1 MLPFMILTL
10 TGFSQTLSCSDIKNG
25 VFIFFSKKDGSR
37 STYTRSGNV
46 QKEFDASTHETV
58 LWDVEWESDCSYYL
72 KYNSGM
78 EDKPKQEMEILKKHK
93 VLFKI
98 TSVTEDYYSFESYL
112 DKSSNPINF
121 KDTLWIKQRKDQK
134 NKLISNPRIDSLLAI
149 RKLSFD
155 SSLRNTATLYIF
167 RPGKFAESG
176 DVCTIYCNDTA
187 ICTMTDQA
195 AYVVRILK
203 EGPMKFV
210 ARVRKQEM
218 PLTIDVKYGKKYFL
232 RCEIKWAIPPKP
244 IFTISN
250 LEEARPYF
258 GSIKIEP

>member
-1 MLPFMILTL
+1 MLPLVIFPP
-10 TGFSQTLSCSDIKNG
+10 TGFSQTLNCLDIKNG

-37 STYTRSGNV
+37 SMYTRSGDV
-46 QKEFDASTHETV
+46 QKEFNASTHETV
-58 LWDVEWESDCSYYL
+58 LWDVEWENDCAYYL
-72 KYNSGM
+72 KYNSGL
-78 EDKPKQEMEILKKHK
+78 EGKPKQLMEMLKKHK
-93 VLFKI
+93 LLFKI
-98 TSVTEDYYSFESYL
+98 TSVTEDYYTFESYL
-112 DKSSNPINF
+112 DKSTNPINL
-121 KDTLWIKQRKDQK
+121 KDTLWIKQRRDQK
-134 NKLISNPRIDSLLAI
+134 SKLISNPRIDSLLGI

-195 AYVVRILK
+195 AYVVRMSR
-203 EGPMKFV
+203 EGPTTLV

-250 LEEARPYF
+250 LEEARLYF
-258 GSIKIEP
+258 GNIKIEP